1 MKHKKPLS
9 KLIETIER
17 KSISKR
23 KPKGLLIQISL
34 ENPTIIQEALSKVEA
49 SHWKKTI
56 IEEIKSLQKNNIWSL
71 TTLFPNQNVV
81 GYKWIFKVKLNANG
95 TIAKYKAKV
104 VAKGI
109 FNNNFFLLS
118 KDIFSSCETYFNLN
132 VVILCSTS

>member
-1 MKHKKPLS
+1 VKHKKPLS